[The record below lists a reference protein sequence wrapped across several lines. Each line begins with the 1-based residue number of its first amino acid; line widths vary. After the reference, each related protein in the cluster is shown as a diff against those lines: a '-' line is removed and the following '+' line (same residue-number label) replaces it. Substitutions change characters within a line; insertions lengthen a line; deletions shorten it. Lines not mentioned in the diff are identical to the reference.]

1 MIASGYLNLFMNFD
15 SNERCDIMQLPT
27 DPNILLSYVNTMLR
41 DKYSD
46 LDKLCSD
53 QEINRSHIEEKL
65 MSINYIY
72 SKELNRFIAGD

>member
-1 MIASGYLNLFMNFD
+1 MNFD

-53 QEINRSHIEEKL
+53 LEINRSHIEEKL

>member
-1 MIASGYLNLFMNFD
+1 MNFD

>member
-1 MIASGYLNLFMNFD
+1 MIASGYLNLFMNYD
-15 SNERCDIMQLPT
+15 SNERCDIMPLPT

-41 DKYSD
+41 DKYRD

-53 QEINRSHIEEKL
+53 LEINRSHIEDKL

-72 SKELNRFIAGD
+72 CKELNRFIARD